1 MYITVTSI
9 PFGSERDNAKC
20 CAYYGRSSSGF
31 VNETLLPRSGNVQV
45 LSIFIFLRE
54 TSQQH
59 KGRLLA
65 DVTFC
70 LFFRRVSFL
79 AETSL
84 GMITNN
90 IEQHIW
96 RNQVRLPVE
105 VNNNRNM
112 PWTEVTRNT
121 LLLAPHSSVFSHL
134 RPETWWN
141 KSCLEP
147 SQRHNRSMGIT
158 ST

>member
-1 MYITVTSI
+1 MYKFYPS
-9 PFGSERDNAKC
+9 
-20 CAYYGRSSSGF
+20 
-31 VNETLLPRSGNVQV
+31 
-45 LSIFIFLRE
+45 LSFLRE

-96 RNQVRLPVE
+96 HIRVPKLDFQ
-105 VNNNRNM
+105 
-112 PWTEVTRNT
+112 W
-121 LLLAPHSSVFSHL
+121 
-134 RPETWWN
+134 
-141 KSCLEP
+141 K
-147 SQRHNRSMGIT
+147 
-158 ST
+158 